1 MKRDERWP
9 GQRGNAVTGPTC
21 REVGHLVFESSTA
34 IVRKHDRA
42 AKPVE
47 MRVGDGARL
56 AQVAALVGVGSAG
69 VDRGPVVVEP
79 WRRRSQTVLR
89 AEFAYGRFKEQ
100 QRGGEAEP
108 WHSGGSGHV

>member
-1 MKRDERWP
+1 MIGIRKWP
-9 GQRGNAVTGPTC
+9 GPRCRAGTGPNSI
-21 REVGHLVFESSTA
+21 EVSHLTSESNTA
-34 IVRKHDRA
+34 IRRKHGRV
-42 AKPVE
+42 AKPVG
-47 MRVGDGARL
+47 MRVEDGARL

-69 VDRGPVVVEP
+69 IDRGPVVVEP